1 MTRVQILNLLL
12 LIFLHHHHHSHR
24 HCSCPRQKCTLKNS
38 RCVSTIEPRTKRTKR
53 YNLSAAL
60 RFTRFVSTAAC
71 ISSTK
76 LGISQ
81 SGIPQHKHSSVLVMS
96 SSSRRTL
103 DQGISAS
110 RAGGAQKR
118 PPVTSKVQTP
128 TKKQRT
134 NPGPSPSIG
143 STRRSGD
150 DSTTDSGSAA
160 SSIRRQSRDSSSTA
174 AASTVQDDPK
184 WARSDRLLLDRT
196 LRLHTVSPLHFS
208 SLPCSI
214 QEVSRPLFHMLRT
227 ELHHYINLRLSDGFG
242 FLETAG
248 PTIDARD
255 PESGD
260 LRPPE
265 RRRRADTDRV
275 GHVRIGFLD
284 DKGSTEMLQE
294 GKNGEEAKARP
305 WAIEIELGK
314 PAAAAAEQDSSK
326 NRLALLRL
334 KSAQEATPAELC
346 HIVFFPAS
354 TTRDDRS
361 RTSRRY
367 PLIATKAPS
376 VVAANADPLLA
387 VSGVNV
393 GPIVLAHALDWIQ
406 KRFDCRISSA
416 NGAAAIASRLRGGNL
431 EALAELIVRQ
441 TRAEMGAKEGVERS
455 QQQRGADARLK
466 PVELV
471 FAFPLKV
478 EAEAQ
483 RGKTVVGPAPELS
496 TLTLTVPWEVCMSL
510 LDGLSLGKLPNP
522 SSRNTLKTREDS

>member
-1 MTRVQILNLLL
+1 
-12 LIFLHHHHHSHR
+12 
-24 HCSCPRQKCTLKNS
+24 
-38 RCVSTIEPRTKRTKR
+38 
-53 YNLSAAL
+53 
-60 RFTRFVSTAAC
+60 
-71 ISSTK
+71 
-76 LGISQ
+76 
-81 SGIPQHKHSSVLVMS
+81 MS

-134 NPGPSPSIG
+134 NPGPSPSID
-143 STRRSGD
+143 SARRSGD

-184 WARSDRLLLDRT
+184 WARSDRVLLDRT

-208 SLPCSI
+208 SLPSSI

-284 DKGSTEMLQE
+284 DKESTEMLQE
-294 GKNGEEAKARP
+294 GNNGEEAKARP

-314 PAAAAAEQDSSK
+314 PAAAAEQDSSK
-326 NRLALLRL
+326 NRLALLRS

-354 TTRDDRS
+354 TARDDRS
-361 RTSRRY
+361 HTSRRY

-416 NGAAAIASRLRGGNL
+416 NSAAAIASRLRGGNL

-455 QQQRGADARLK
+455 QQQRGADARVK

-478 EAEAQ
+478 EAEGQ

-496 TLTLTVPWEVCMSL
+496 ALTLTVPWEVCMSL
-510 LDGLSLGKLPNP
+510 LDGLSLDEPLLPALNHYL
-522 SSRNTLKTREDS
+522 SSHTSIPLDALELTRIGVAGISVGSGRIKVSRIPGRDAVSETKKSLLKRSQGAKDGEGDAADASDRRRAGAVFGFLRKVVEGREDAESK